1 MRSQQKLK
9 VPYRTG
15 NIQISS
21 LRKNNNKHGKPSL
34 KKKKEKK
41 KEMLSLHRK
50 VYTDED
56 QEPQLSEVQHEQ
68 KALFS

>member
-1 MRSQQKLK
+1 MQSQQKLK

-34 KKKKEKK
+34 KKKKK